1 MTESVIGLVC
11 CDYQGDG
18 MVIYE
23 YVFCGGQK
31 SWLHASRHE
40 VRNIYP
46 LSAPSFSSLSCVL
59 RMSPSELL

>member
-11 CDYQGDG
+11 CDCQGDG
-18 MVIYE
+18 MVMHE
-23 YVFCGGQK
+23 YAFFDGQK
-31 SWLHASRHE
+31 RWLHASRHK